1 MTEEQRGTGPGLVK
15 YETLPAEMRAKM
27 LESQQ
32 SLFLNVAKFEQA
44 QRVAQM
50 LAASDFVPKRFQGK
64 VGNCL
69 IALDLAETLNCKP
82 ILLMQSMYIVHEEP
96 AFKGSFVAAM
106 INASGRYDKLRYRF
120 DGEGDK
126 YGCTAHA
133 KDRKTGEVVEG
144 PKVTWEIV
152 KAEGWLSK
160 NGSKWKTMP
169 ELMFSYR
176 AAAWFG
182 RRHDPDILM
191 GMQTVEEA
199 QDIIDITP
207 DRTGRYTA
215 DDITEKLKANA
226 TEERAPVKPISQTE
240 GFVNAIKGDG
250 KSAVPGEQTTATAET
265 KTEGDFK
272 TAKDQGPPSSAWD
285 PYTAEIMGRYLADK
299 TDILKAELSAREILF
314 TSSMTGREL
323 HELLLDSLT
332 PQDDEETGAAAS
344 QSGASQ
350 KEDPFAGNH
359 HPDCRCPE
367 CDVLKVKAELQADA
381 HKKLLDEREAKRKA
395 LYGGEPSLSPNENKA
410 LEDDFD
416 ENAPQKMAGNP
427 APTSKE
433 DLRNRYIAMLA
444 KAGEIDRS
452 IWLKSRQQVG
462 LISGNPVLETMPL
475 EKLIEWAALAQS
487 MTEGKK
493 NMQFS

>member
-226 TEERAPVKPISQTE
+226 TEDRAPATHKAWFDPNHPA
-240 GFVNAIKGDG
+240 NAGMK
-250 KSAVPGEQTTATAET
+250 KEESAVPGEQPTVKAET
-265 KTEGDFK
+265 PKKEDISGAEAKT
-272 TAKDQGPPSSAWD
+272 TTQGPQPSAWD
-285 PYTAEIMGRYLADK
+285 PYKTKIQQRYPADK
-299 TDILKAELSAREILF
+299 AAIIKTECETRGIMITGLVPREAH
-314 TSSMTGREL
+314 G
-323 HELLLDSLT
+323 LLLDSVKAEMEEMKAEQEAPEPEET
-332 PQDDEETGAAAS
+332 NPDDEIHTE
-344 QSGASQ
+344 
-350 KEDPFAGNH
+350 
-359 HPDCRCPE
+359 DCRCPT
-367 CDVLKVKAELQADA
+367 CCAENPQAAA
-381 HKKLLDEREAKRKA
+381 HKKMLDEKEARRKA
-395 LYGGEPSLSPNENKA
+395 LYGDKPR
-410 LEDDFD
+410 EDHEVIKTDGDFD
-416 ENAPQKMAGNP
+416 ENAPQKMAGDP
-427 APTSKE
+427 APASKA
-433 DLRNRYIAMLA
+433 DLRDRYIVILEQVG
-444 KAGEIDRS
+444 KIDR
-452 IWLKSRQQVG
+452 IVWMKSKQQVG
-462 LISGNPVLETMPL
+462 LLSSPNVHTMPL
-475 EKLIEWAALAQS
+475 EKLIEWATLAQS

-493 NMQFS
+493 DIQFS